1 MQTQTSA
8 HNTNA
13 RAEHTVCP
21 SNLTAAGSR
30 QVMAATKGEEEG
42 EKGNE
47 KERKGMRSGGTE
59 ARWRRGQGT
68 RRILAALP
76 RAHS

>member
-30 QVMAATKGEEEG
+30 QVKADTKGEDWQEEG
-42 EKGNE
+42 EEEKGD
-47 KERKGMRSGGTE
+47 
-59 ARWRRGQGT
+59 
-68 RRILAALP
+68 
-76 RAHS
+76 

>member
-30 QVMAATKGEEEG
+30 QVKADTKGEDWQEEG
-42 EKGNE
+42 EEEEGDE
-47 KERKGMRSGGTE
+47 KKRKGMR
-59 ARWRRGQGT
+59 RQGT
-68 RRILAALP
+68 RR
-76 RAHS
+76 RDGEEGKEHE